1 MLNINKCTIQDIRKD
16 LINGNIF
23 NKYLLEDMFVS
34 YLKKYNSNTHF
45 EDNSFTYEEAG
56 NKAFCPNTIEKKNN
70 EFYLNYLGNP
80 IRIFYQNLPIIEF
93 KKNFFNSF
101 FNLCN
106 KKKIKNISLCLETK
120 EKKYENQLSLHKD
133 IIDKVYQESFI
144 NLSLSEQEILKDIS
158 KGHKSEI
165 KKRSVFSYKV
175 INFQNY
181 TAKLI
186 FKMMELH
193 KEVAGKKTRSLE
205 TWLENEKM
213 ILQNKGFLVCA
224 LFKDKIISYSFFFHD
239 KLSCIYFSSCTDREY
254 FSHAG
259 ITHNSICCA
268 IKYLK
273 QIGCKYFSLGDVKT
287 LYSKDIIS
295 DKEKNIER
303 FKRSFGGLTKTYIIY
318 NQHPKKILYNLNFY
332 EN

>member
-106 KKKIKNISLCLETK
+106 KKKIKNVSLCLETK

-259 ITHNSICCA
+259 ITHNSIWCA

>member
-1 MLNINKCTIQDIRKD
+1 
-16 LINGNIF
+16 
-23 NKYLLEDMFVS
+23 
-34 YLKKYNSNTHF
+34 
-45 EDNSFTYEEAG
+45 
-56 NKAFCPNTIEKKNN
+56 
-70 EFYLNYLGNP
+70 
-80 IRIFYQNLPIIEF
+80 
-93 KKNFFNSF
+93 
-101 FNLCN
+101 
-106 KKKIKNISLCLETK
+106 
-120 EKKYENQLSLHKD
+120 
-133 IIDKVYQESFI
+133 
-144 NLSLSEQEILKDIS
+144 
-158 KGHKSEI
+158 
-165 KKRSVFSYKV
+165 
-175 INFQNY
+175 
-181 TAKLI
+181 
-186 FKMMELH
+186 MMELH

-259 ITHNSICCA
+259 ITHNSIWCA

>member
-193 KEVAGKKTRSLE
+193 KEVAGKKNTFFR
-205 TWLENEKM
+205 N
-213 ILQNKGFLVCA
+213 LVR
-224 LFKDKIISYSFFFHD
+224 KRKND
-239 KLSCIYFSSCTDREY
+239 
-254 FSHAG
+254 
-259 ITHNSICCA
+259 IT
-268 IKYLK
+268 K
-273 QIGCKYFSLGDVKT
+273 
-287 LYSKDIIS
+287 
-295 DKEKNIER
+295 
-303 FKRSFGGLTKTYIIY
+303 
-318 NQHPKKILYNLNFY
+318 
-332 EN
+332 

>member
-80 IRIFYQNLPIIEF
+80 IRIFYQNSPITEF

-259 ITHNSICCA
+259 ITHNSIWCA

>member
-1 MLNINKCTIQDIRKD
+1 MLNINKSSIQDIRKN
-16 LINGNIF
+16 LINSNIF
-23 NKYLLEDMFVS
+23 NKYLLEDIFVS
-34 YLKKYNSNTHF
+34 YLKKYNFNTHF
-45 EDNSFTYEEAG
+45 EDNSFIYEETG
-56 NKAFCPNTIEKKNN
+56 NKVFCANTIEKKNN
-70 EFYLNYLGNP
+70 ESYLNYLGNP
-80 IRIFYQNLPIIEF
+80 IRVFYQTLPISEF

-101 FNLCN
+101 FNLCD
-106 KKKIKNISLCLETK
+106 KKKIKNILLCLETE
-120 EKKYENQLSLHKD
+120 EKIYENQLSLHKD
-133 IIDKVYQESFI
+133 VINKVYQESFI
-144 NLSLSEQEILKDIS
+144 NLNLSEQEIFKDIS
-158 KGHKSEI
+158 KGHKSEL
-165 KKRSVFSYKV
+165 KKKSIFSYKV
-175 INFQNY
+175 INCKNY

-186 FKMMELH
+186 FKMMDLH

-224 LFKDKIISYSFFFHD
+224 LLKDKIISYSFFFHD

-254 FSHAG
+254 FTYAG
-259 ITHNSICCA
+259 ITHNSIWYA

-295 DKEKNIER
+295 EKEKNIER

-318 NQHPKKILYNLNFY
+318 NQLPKKI
-332 EN
+332 